1 MAISTIR
8 VVLFLSTPIPSI
20 SLTKAIKK
28 SAAVAALSCLFSAR
42 LWGQVSIYSTG
53 MLVIL
58 PSSRLGVS
66 KEGKMEEN
74 ALSGEFSGSSN

>member
-1 MAISTIR
+1 MAFQQSE
-8 VVLFLSTPIPSI
+8 LSSSLSTPIPSI

-28 SAAVAALSCLFSAR
+28 VQPCPHSPAYSLPAYGGKSP
-42 LWGQVSIYSTG
+42 IYSTG

-66 KEGKMEEN
+66 RGKMEEN
-74 ALSGEFSGSSN
+74 AFVG